1 MLVCFTNLSQFG
13 ISGRAFGIF
22 SSFLNNWQLW
32 VVLDE
37 ISTQE
42 YPVDVGVP
50 EGSIVGPTLFLL
62 YTIMAFLMMLCVILL
77 SILMILLSALNMIR
91 HLIFGNN

>member
-1 MLVCFTNLSQFG
+1 MLVSFTNLSQFG

-32 VVLDE
+32 DG

>member
-13 ISGRAFGIF
+13 ISGPAFGIF

-42 YPVDVGVP
+42 YPVNVGVP